1 MIVKDIIYGNI
12 ELNGI
17 YEEIVNCDEFK
28 RLADITQTSM
38 ASLEYPALE
47 QETRYEHSIGVYYL
61 MSRTLNELERKLGK
75 QGVYFNKNEKDMAK
89 LAALLHDIGHGVNS
103 HLLEKVTGLSHE
115 ERGID
120 IIRDPN
126 TKIHQIIEQKYGH
139 DFIEQLVEFMEVI
152 YGKGEIK
159 ETLQINEDN
168 TISLKGVLAALISHN
183 NDIDRMD
190 YLMRES
196 TYTGLGTFTNYEE
209 LIKSLECVLIGDEVL
224 LAIPEDKMYLQ
235 ESNIFERVRNYMNI
249 YYCDMDSVG
258 NYLFEQLIDELRQ
271 HPDEVPQDVP
281 EAIRKFL
288 TQKKMSLTNQEYM
301 QLTNTPFNS
310 ALERIKEST
319 QNDKLR
325 YLCDYKQNAKKD
337 YHILP
342 SEKDED
348 YIRKLLGRVVIG
360 FPKNSKCIFK
370 TTKTI
375 KPYKKTKFGSNN
387 VITKVGIK
395 KFEEL
400 QHAISLEPSVKTTMA
415 INPELLR
422 LELGMEKNEFE
433 ERYGEAI
440 KEVVESQAKPVQ
452 EFERKYIIPLL
463 GKEAIDL
470 NITQPAPFK
479 GISQILTEHYEQ
491 KDSVQYFSIDTYY
504 DTKKFDL
511 LKKGASLRI
520 REGNKFYKAKESQEY
535 KRKRITYKTRTDDV
549 QDSYVTK
556 NKSEEIG
563 DSTDIKDYDEF
574 LDRNNIS
581 KDLKE
586 VLKVN
591 NMRRLITVL
600 VNGQEID
607 VSLNLGSYTNCI
619 SGKTGELCTIEI
631 RPRENQITGR
641 LGILAVK
648 KVLEQGFKGLDKMAS
663 NSDIYRIGMEDQ
675 LKQKTSKP
683 IGDEER

>member
-1 MIVKDIIYGNI
+1 MIVKDVIYGNI

-17 YEEIVNCDEFK
+17 YEEIVNCNEFK

-38 ASLEYPALE
+38 SSLEYPALE

-61 MSRTLNELERKLGK
+61 MSRTLNELEKKLSK
-75 QGVYFNKNEKDMAK
+75 QGIHFNKSEKDIAK

-103 HLLEKVTGLSHE
+103 HLLEQVTGLSHE
-115 ERGID
+115 TRGVD
-120 IIRDPN
+120 IIRDSN
-126 TKIHQIIEQKYGH
+126 TEIHKIIEQKYGR
-139 DFIEQLVEFMEVI
+139 DFIEQLVQFMEVI

-168 TISLKGVLAALISHN
+168 TVSLKGVLTALISHN

-209 LIKSLECVLIGDEVL
+209 LIKSLECVLIGDKVL

-249 YYCDMDSVG
+249 YYCDMDALG
-258 NYLFEQLIDELRQ
+258 NHLFEQLINELRQ
-271 HPDEVPQDVP
+271 HPEEIPQDVP

-288 TQKKMSLTNQEYM
+288 TQKKTNLTNQEYM
-301 QLTNTPFNS
+301 QLTNGPFNA
-310 ALERIKEST
+310 ALEKIKDST
-319 QNDKLR
+319 QNEKIK
-325 YLCDYKQNAKKD
+325 YLCDYKKNAQKD
-337 YHILP
+337 YYILP
-342 SEKDED
+342 AEKDEE
-348 YIRKLLGRVVIG
+348 YIRGLLSKVITN
-360 FPKNSKCIFK
+360 FPKDSMCIFK

-375 KPYKKTKFGSNN
+375 KPYQKTKFGSNN
-387 VITKVGIK
+387 VITKAGIRR
-395 KFEEL
+395 FEEL
-400 QHAISLEPSVKTTMA
+400 PHAISLEPIKKSTIA
-415 INPELLR
+415 IDPELLR
-422 LELGMEKNEFE
+422 LELEMEKDEFE

-440 KEVVESQAKPVQ
+440 KEVVTSQTKPVQ
-452 EFERKYIIPLL
+452 EFERKYIIPLFN
-463 GKEAIDL
+463 KETIDL
-470 NITQPAPFK
+470 NRNQLAPFK
-479 GISQILTEHYEQ
+479 GITQILTEHYEQ
-491 KDSVQYFSIDTYY
+491 KDSVQYFSTDTYY
-504 DTKKFDL
+504 DTENFEL

-520 REGNKFYKAKESQEY
+520 REGNKFYKSKESQKY
-535 KRKRITYKTRTDDV
+535 KRKRITYKTRTDDI

-556 NKSEEIG
+556 NKAEEIG
-563 DSTDIKDYDEF
+563 DSTDIKDYGDF

-581 KDLKE
+581 KDLRE

-619 SGKTGELCTIEI
+619 SGKIGELCTIEI

-663 NSDIYRIGMEDQ
+663 NSDIYIIGMEDIT
-675 LKQKTSKP
+675 KYKDMESTNH
-683 IGDEER
+683 EER

>member
-1 MIVKDIIYGNI
+1 MIVKDRIYGNI

-17 YEEIVNCDEFK
+17 YEEIVNCAEFK

-38 ASLEYPALE
+38 AVLEYPALE
-47 QETRYEHSIGVYYL
+47 EETRYEHSIGVYYL
-61 MSRTLNELERKLGK
+61 MSRTLNELERKLSK
-75 QGVYFNKNEKDMAK
+75 QGVHFNKSEKDMAK

-103 HLLEKVTGLSHE
+103 HLLERVTGLSHE
-115 ERGID
+115 TRSID

-126 TKIHQIIEQKYGH
+126 TKIHQVIEQKYGH
-139 DFIEQLVEFMEVI
+139 DFIEQLVEFMEII

-168 TISLKGVLAALISHN
+168 TVSLKGVLAALISHN

-209 LIKSLECVLIGDEVL
+209 LIKSLECALIGDEVL

-235 ESNIFERVRNYMNI
+235 ESNIFERVRNYINI
-249 YYCDMDSVG
+249 YYCDMDAVG
-258 NYLFEQLIDELRQ
+258 NHLFEQLINELRQ
-271 HPDEVPQDVP
+271 HPEEVPQDVP

-310 ALERIKEST
+310 ALEKIKNST
-319 QNDKLR
+319 QSEKLR
-325 YLCDYKQNAKKD
+325 YLCDYKKNAKKD
-337 YHILP
+337 YYILP
-342 SEKDED
+342 SEKDEE
-348 YIRKLLGRVVIG
+348 YIRKLLSRVVTG
-360 FPKNSKCIFK
+360 FPKDSKCIFK

-387 VITKVGIK
+387 VITKAGIK
-395 KFEEL
+395 RFEEL
-400 QHAISLEPSVKTTMA
+400 PHAISLDPIIKTTMA

-422 LELGMEKNEFE
+422 LELEMEKDEFE

-440 KEVVESQAKPVQ
+440 KEVVESQTKPVQ
-452 EFERKYIIPLL
+452 EFERKYIIPLPN
-463 GKEAIDL
+463 KE
-470 NITQPAPFK
+470 TQTSPFK
-479 GISQILTEHYEQ
+479 GVTQILIEHYEQ
-491 KDSVQYFSIDTYY
+491 KDSVQYLSTDTYY
-504 DTKKFDL
+504 DTDEFDL

-520 REGNKFYKAKESQEY
+520 REGNKFYKSKESQEY

-556 NKSEEIG
+556 NKAEEIG

-581 KDLKE
+581 KNLRK

-619 SGKTGELCTIEI
+619 SGKNGELCTIEI

-648 KVLEQGFKGLDKMAS
+648 KVLEQGIAGLSNMAS

-675 LKQKTSKP
+675 LKQKN
-683 IGDEER
+683 IDEER

>member
-1 MIVKDIIYGNI
+1 MIVKDVIYGNI

-38 ASLEYPALE
+38 SALEYPALE
-47 QETRYEHSIGVYYL
+47 KETRYEHSIGVYYL
-61 MSRTLNELERKLGK
+61 MSRTLNELERKLSK
-75 QGVYFNKNEKDMAK
+75 QGVHFNKSEKDMAK
-89 LAALLHDIGHGVNS
+89 LSALLHDIGHGVNS

-115 ERGID
+115 TRGID
-120 IIRDPN
+120 IIRDQN
-126 TKIHQIIEQKYGH
+126 TKIHQIIKQKYGH

-168 TISLKGVLAALISHN
+168 TVSLKGVLAALISHN

-288 TQKKMSLTNQEYM
+288 TQKRMSLTNQEYM

-387 VITKVGIK
+387 VITKAGIK

-422 LELGMEKNEFE
+422 MELGMGKKEFE
-433 ERYGEAI
+433 ERYGDI
-440 KEVVESQAKPVQ
+440 IRDIVESQTKPVQ

-463 GKEAIDL
+463 SEEAIDL
-470 NITQPAPFK
+470 NREQSATFK
-479 GISQILTEHYEQ
+479 GITTILEEHYER
-491 KDSVQYFSIDTYY
+491 KDNVQYFSTDTYY
-504 DTKKFDL
+504 DTEDL
-511 LKKGASLRI
+511 ELSKKGSSLRI
-520 REGNKFYKAKESQEY
+520 REGHKFYKNEESQRY
-535 KRKRITYKTRTDDV
+535 KSRRITYKTKTDDT
-549 QDSYVTK
+549 QESYVTK

-563 DSTDIKDYDEF
+563 DSIDIKEYSDF
-574 LDRNNIS
+574 LDRNNIP
-581 KDLKE
+581 KGLRK

-607 VSLNLGSYTNCI
+607 VSLNLGVYDNCI
-619 SGKTGELCTIEI
+619 SGKKGELCTIEI

-641 LGILAVK
+641 LGILTVK
-648 KVLEQGFKGLDKMAS
+648 KVLEKKIPGLDKMAS
-663 NSDIYRIGMEDQ
+663 NSDIYRIGMEDT
-675 LKQKTSKP
+675 LKIKNVDP

>member
-1 MIVKDIIYGNI
+1 MIVKDRIYGNI

-17 YEEIVNCDEFK
+17 YEEIVNCAEFK

-38 ASLEYPALE
+38 AVLEYPALE
-47 QETRYEHSIGVYYL
+47 EETRYEHSIGVYYL
-61 MSRTLNELERKLGK
+61 MSRTLNELERKLSK
-75 QGVYFNKNEKDMAK
+75 QGVHFNKSEKDMAK

-103 HLLEKVTGLSHE
+103 HLLERVTGLSHE
-115 ERGID
+115 TRSID

-126 TKIHQIIEQKYGH
+126 TKIHQVIEQKYGH
-139 DFIEQLVEFMEVI
+139 DFIEQLVEFMEII

-168 TISLKGVLAALISHN
+168 TVSLKGVLAALISHN

-209 LIKSLECVLIGDEVL
+209 LIKSLECALIGDEVL

-235 ESNIFERVRNYMNI
+235 ESNIFERVRNYINI
-249 YYCDMDSVG
+249 YYCDMDAVG
-258 NYLFEQLIDELRQ
+258 NHLFEQLINELRQ
-271 HPDEVPQDVP
+271 HPEEVPQDVP

-310 ALERIKEST
+310 ALEKIKNST
-319 QNDKLR
+319 QSEKLR
-325 YLCDYKQNAKKD
+325 YLCDYKKNAKKD
-337 YHILP
+337 YYILP
-342 SEKDED
+342 SEKDEE
-348 YIRKLLGRVVIG
+348 YIRKLLSRVVTG
-360 FPKNSKCIFK
+360 FTKDSKCIFK

-387 VITKVGIK
+387 VITKAGIK
-395 KFEEL
+395 RFEEL
-400 QHAISLEPSVKTTMA
+400 PHAISLDPIIKTTMA

-422 LELGMEKNEFE
+422 LELEMEKDEFE

-440 KEVVESQAKPVQ
+440 KEVVESQTKPVQ
-452 EFERKYIIPLL
+452 EFERKYIIPLPN
-463 GKEAIDL
+463 KE
-470 NITQPAPFK
+470 TQTSPFK
-479 GISQILTEHYEQ
+479 GVTQILTEHYEQ
-491 KDSVQYFSIDTYY
+491 KDSVQYLSTDTYY
-504 DTKKFDL
+504 DTDEFDL

-520 REGNKFYKAKESQEY
+520 REGNKFYKSKESQEY

-556 NKSEEIG
+556 NKAEEIG

-581 KDLKE
+581 KNLKK

-619 SGKTGELCTIEI
+619 SGKNGELCTIEI

-648 KVLEQGFKGLDKMAS
+648 KVLEQGVARLSNMAS

-675 LKQKTSKP
+675 LKQKN
-683 IGDEER
+683 IDEER

>member
-1 MIVKDIIYGNI
+1 MIVKDRIYGNI

-17 YEEIVNCDEFK
+17 YEEIVNCAEFK

-38 ASLEYPALE
+38 AVLEYPALE
-47 QETRYEHSIGVYYL
+47 EETRYEHSIGVYYL
-61 MSRTLNELERKLGK
+61 MSRTLNELERKLSK
-75 QGVYFNKNEKDMAK
+75 QGVHFNKSEKDMAK

-103 HLLEKVTGLSHE
+103 HLLERVTGLSHE
-115 ERGID
+115 TRSID

-126 TKIHQIIEQKYGH
+126 TKIHQVIEQKYGH
-139 DFIEQLVEFMEVI
+139 DFIEQLVEFMEII

-168 TISLKGVLAALISHN
+168 TVSLKGVLAALISHN

-209 LIKSLECVLIGDEVL
+209 LIKSLECALIGDEVL

-235 ESNIFERVRNYMNI
+235 ESNIFERVRNYINI
-249 YYCDMDSVG
+249 YYCDMDAVG
-258 NYLFEQLIDELRQ
+258 NHLFEQLINELRQ
-271 HPDEVPQDVP
+271 HPEEVPQDVP

-301 QLTNTPFNS
+301 QLTNTLFNS
-310 ALERIKEST
+310 ALEKIKNST
-319 QNDKLR
+319 QSEKLR
-325 YLCDYKQNAKKD
+325 YLCDYKKNAKKD

-342 SEKDED
+342 SEKDEE
-348 YIRKLLGRVVIG
+348 YIRKLLSRVVTG
-360 FPKNSKCIFK
+360 FPKDSKCIFK

-387 VITKVGIK
+387 VITKAGIK
-395 KFEEL
+395 RFEEL
-400 QHAISLEPSVKTTMA
+400 THAISLDPIIKTTMA

-422 LELGMEKNEFE
+422 LELEMEKDEFE

-440 KEVVESQAKPVQ
+440 KEVVESQTKPVQ
-452 EFERKYIIPLL
+452 EFERKYIIPLPN
-463 GKEAIDL
+463 KE
-470 NITQPAPFK
+470 TQTSPFK
-479 GISQILTEHYEQ
+479 GVTQILIEHYEQ
-491 KDSVQYFSIDTYY
+491 KDSVQYLSTDTYY
-504 DTKKFDL
+504 DTDEFDL

-520 REGNKFYKAKESQEY
+520 REGNKFYKSKESQEY

-556 NKSEEIG
+556 NKAEEIG

-581 KDLKE
+581 KNLRK

-619 SGKTGELCTIEI
+619 SGKNGELCTIEI

-648 KVLEQGFKGLDKMAS
+648 KVLEQGIAGLSNMAS

-675 LKQKTSKP
+675 LKQKN
-683 IGDEER
+683 IDEER